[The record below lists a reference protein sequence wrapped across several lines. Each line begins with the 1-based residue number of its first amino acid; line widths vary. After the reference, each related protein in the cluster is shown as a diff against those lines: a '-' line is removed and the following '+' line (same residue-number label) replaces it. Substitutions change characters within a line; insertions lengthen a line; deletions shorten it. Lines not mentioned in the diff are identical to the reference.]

1 MPHSR
6 PDDSRPD
13 EASLLRQ
20 IATGDD
26 EAFSVFYREH
36 LDAVVAFFTRRVRD
50 RELAFDLTAETFA
63 AVVVSAG
70 AYSGDAPPVAWLFG
84 IARNK
89 LRESLRRDRV
99 ADVARHRLG
108 MEPIALDDVA
118 LARVEERAGSGE
130 SDLTR
135 ALQELPEITREAL
148 LARLVQELQYG
159 EIAARM
165 RCSEQ
170 VVRQRVH
177 RGLKQLRAN
186 LREEA

>member
-1 MPHSR
+1 MAASR
-6 PDDSRPD
+6 SDEGDLLQRIAAGEDD
-13 EASLLRQ
+13 
-20 IATGDD
+20 
-26 EAFSVFYREH
+26 AFSAFYREH
-36 LDAVVAFFTRRVRD
+36 LDAVVAFFKRRVGD

-99 ADVARHRLG
+99 ADAARRRLG
-108 MEPIALDDVA
+108 MEPIALDDAA
-118 LARVEERAGSGE
+118 LARVEEHAGSGE

-135 ALQELPEITREAL
+135 ALEALPEATRSAL
-148 LARLVQELQYG
+148 LARLVEEREYG
-159 EIAARM
+159 EIAARLE
-165 RCSEQ
+165 CSEQ

-177 RGLKQLRAN
+177 RGLKTLRAN

>member
-1 MPHSR
+1 MSPLQS
-6 PDDSRPD
+6 D
-13 EASLLRQ
+13 EADLLRR
-20 IATGDD
+20 IAAGEDD
-26 EAFSVFYREH
+26 AFAVFYREH
-36 LDAVVAFFTRRVRD
+36 LDAVVAFFRRRVSD

-70 AYSGDAPPVAWLFG
+70 TYGGDAPPVAWLFG

-99 ADVARHRLG
+99 ADAARRRLG
-108 MEPIALDDVA
+108 MEPIVLDDEA
-118 LARVEERAGSGE
+118 LQRVEERAGNGE
-130 SDLTR
+130 SALTR
-135 ALQELPEITREAL
+135 ALEELGEATRAAL
-148 LARLVQELQYG
+148 LARLVEEQDYG

-165 RCSEQ
+165 QCSEQ

-177 RGLKQLRAN
+177 RGLKTLRAN